1 MRPFFLSFILL
12 NLESINASQ
21 VKTKSFIQRLKSF
34 VSTTIIGG
42 LTIVLPFTL
51 LILAIRFIFNLL
63 ISIADPIKRF
73 IPVSDEIKGWIFDL
87 VILAGI
93 IAVFFAL
100 GLIVRTRLGKELWI
114 YFEKKVLYPLPFYVI
129 LRETVQ
135 QFFGNEKMLFNK
147 VVSADI
153 FNNGTR
159 MLGFVAASHNDELF
173 TLFVPTGP
181 NPTNGFIFVVKKEQI
196 EWIDIKT
203 EEAMR
208 IIIGV
213 GTGSENF
220 LSKLKNIEDMKKSS
234 VQ

>member
-1 MRPFFLSFILL
+1 MRPFFLSIILL
-12 NLESINASQ
+12 ILDSTNPCQ

-34 VSTTIIGG
+34 VSTTLIGG

-51 LILAIRFIFNLL
+51 LIVVIRFLFNLI
-63 ISIADPIKRF
+63 ISIADPIRKI
-73 IPVSDEIKGWIFDL
+73 IPVSDGFKGWVFDL

-93 IAVFFAL
+93 ISIFFAI
-100 GLIVRTRLGKELWI
+100 GLIVKTRMGREIWL
-114 YFEKKVLYPLPFYVI
+114 YFEKKILYPLPFYVV

-135 QFFGNEKMLFNK
+135 QFFGKDKMFFSK

-159 MLGFVAASHNDELF
+159 MLGFVSASYEDYY
-173 TLFVPTGP
+173 TIFVPTGP
-181 NPTNGFIFVVKKEQI
+181 NPTNGFIFIVKENQI
-196 EWIDIKT
+196 EWVDIKT

-213 GTGSENF
+213 GTGSERLLEF
-220 LSKLKNIEDMKKSS
+220 LKNGGNPSKMS
-234 VQ
+234 